1 MAIRSPSDSKG
12 IGQCFALQGSRIAT
26 LLRARNDEVR
36 EAGAPVWA
44 WAVIEGG
51 RWGHDPTLLW
61 RQKKLKKKLTIPK
74 FMLKYSCILQ
84 RDTKKKQPKTP

>member
-1 MAIRSPSDSKG
+1 MGISWWSVRFRSLY
-12 IGQCFALQGSRIAT
+12 QEIAT
-26 LLRARNDEVR
+26 GLRPRNDEVR

-61 RQKKLKKKLTIPK
+61 RQKKLKKKLTILK
-74 FMLKYSCILQ
+74 SMLKY
-84 RDTKKKQPKTP
+84 